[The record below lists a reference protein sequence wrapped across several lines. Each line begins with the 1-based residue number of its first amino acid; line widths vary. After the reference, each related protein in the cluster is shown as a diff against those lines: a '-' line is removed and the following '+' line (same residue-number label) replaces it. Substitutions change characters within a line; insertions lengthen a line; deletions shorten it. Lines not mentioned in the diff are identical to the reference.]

1 MAQVVNPNAE
11 VIGRSHA
18 LQMNCSAA
26 RSLQGIVKTNLGPKG
41 TMKMLVSGAGAIE
54 VTKDG
59 KILLDKLPIMHPT
72 AALISRQAAAQDEI
86 TGDGTTS
93 SILLTGELMTE
104 AERICSKGLHPR
116 LLIEGYEKAKDLT
129 LQYLD
134 EFKSLTNPQP
144 KEGEKVVISDD
155 ILYNVAKTSLRTKV
169 PLELADHLA
178 DVVVKAVKSIYQPEK
193 HGLEVDLHMIEIMA
207 MKHGSATDTRFIDG
221 LVLDHG
227 ARHPGMSK
235 RSEKCAIF
243 VCNFSLEYEKAVN
256 NSTMMYKST
265 AHRDKLV
272 AAERKYTDD
281 KVRQIIQFKEEQVGK
296 DGSFIL
302 INQGGIDPISLD
314 LLQKGGIVAIRRAKR
329 RNMERLS
336 RACGGYAIT
345 ALENLTPDCLGYA
358 DLVYEHALQEEVYTF
373 VEGCKGHKSCTIL
386 VNGPNDHT
394 ILQIK
399 AALRDGL
406 RAVANTI
413 QDQCVIPGAGAFELF
428 AHFKLLKYC
437 QTNSD
442 VSGKVKIG
450 IRAYAESLLVIP
462 KTLAQ
467 NAGFDAQTTVVE
479 IQESVQKNLLVGIDL
494 DTGKALI
501 PSTSGVYD
509 NYCVKKQYLSL
520 STSMCSLVLVDEV
533 IRSGKKGSAP
543 APGAGG
549 MGGM

>member
-18 LQMNCSAA
+18 LSMNCSAA
-26 RSLQGIVKTNLGPKG
+26 RGLQGIVKSNLGPKG

-72 AALISRQAAAQDEI
+72 ASLISRQAAAQDEI

-116 LLIEGYEKAKDLT
+116 LLVEGYEKAKDLT
-129 LQYLD
+129 LEYLD
-134 EFKSLTNPQP
+134 EFKTQVTE
-144 KEGEKVVISDD
+144 EGKTISDEV
-155 ILYNVAKTSLRTKV
+155 LLAVARTSLRTKV
-169 PLELADHLA
+169 PIELADHLA
-178 DVVVKAVKSIYQPEK
+178 DIVVKAVKSIYEPTK
-193 HGLEVDLHMIEIMA
+193 HGLEVDLHMIEIMS

-227 ARHPGMSK
+227 ARHPGMAK

-243 VCNFSLEYEKAVN
+243 VCNFSLEYEKAIN

-281 KVRQIIQFKEEQVGK
+281 KVRKIIQFKEEQVGK

-336 RACGGYAIT
+336 RACGGFAVT
-345 ALENLTPDCLGYA
+345 ALDNLSPECLGYA
-358 DLVYEHALQEEVYTF
+358 DLCYEHALADEIYTF
-373 VEGCKGHKSCTIL
+373 VEGCKGNKSCTVL

-394 ILQIK
+394 ILQVK

-406 RAVANTI
+406 RAVANAI

-428 AHFKLLKYC
+428 AHFKLMKYC
-437 QTNSD
+437 QTSTE

-450 IRAYAESLLVIP
+450 IRAFAESLLVIP

-467 NAGFDAQTTVVE
+467 NAAFDAQTTVVE
-479 IQESVQKNLLVGIDL
+479 VQESIQKGLHVGIDL
-494 DTGKALI
+494 DTGKALN
-501 PSTSGVYD
+501 PVTAGVFD
-509 NYCVKKQYLSL
+509 NYCVKKQSISL
-520 STSMCSLVLVDEV
+520 CASMCSLVLVDEV
-533 IRSGKKGSAP
+533 IRSGKKSAAP
-543 APGAGG
+543 AGPGGQ
-549 MGGM
+549 

>member
-1 MAQVVNPNAE
+1 MAQVVNPQAE

-18 LQMNCSAA
+18 LAMNCSAA
-26 RSLQGIVKTNLGPKG
+26 RGLQGIVKSNLGPKG

-72 AALISRQAAAQDEI
+72 ASLISRQAAAQDEI

-116 LLIEGYEKAKDLT
+116 LLVEGYEKAKDLT

-134 EFKSLTNPQP
+134 EFKAHQVTD
-144 KEGEKVVISDD
+144 EKATLSDE
-155 ILYNVAKTSLRTKV
+155 LLSAVARTSLRTKV
-169 PLELADHLA
+169 PAELADHLA
-178 DVVVKAVKSIYQPEK
+178 DIVVKAVKSIYSPEK
-193 HGLEVDLHMIEIMA
+193 HGLGVDLHMIEIMA

-227 ARHPGMSK
+227 ARHPGMAK

-243 VCNFSLEYEKAVN
+243 VCNFSLEYEKAIN

-281 KVRQIIQFKEEQVGK
+281 KVRKIIQFKEEQVGK

-336 RACGGYAIT
+336 RACGGFAVT
-345 ALENLTPDCLGYA
+345 ALENLTPECLGYA
-358 DLVYEHALQEEVYTF
+358 DLVYEHALADEVYTF
-373 VEGCKGHKSCTIL
+373 VEGCHGHKSCTIL

-394 ILQIK
+394 ILQVK

-406 RAVANTI
+406 RAVANAVS
-413 QDQCVIPGAGAFELF
+413 DQCVIPGAGAFELF
-428 AHFKLLKYC
+428 AHYKLMKYC
-437 QTNSD
+437 QTSQD
-442 VSGKVKIG
+442 VSGKIKIG
-450 IRAYAESLLVIP
+450 IRAFAESLLVIP

-467 NAGFDAQTTVVE
+467 NAAFDAQTTVVE
-479 IQESVQKNLLVGIDL
+479 VQEAIQKGLHVGIDL
-494 DTGKALI
+494 DTGKPLNPIAA
-501 PSTSGVYD
+501 GVYD
-509 NYCVKKQYLSL
+509 NYCVKKQYVSL
-520 STSMCSLVLVDEV
+520 AASMCSLVLVDEV
-533 IRSGKKGSAP
+533 IRSGKKAAGHGP
-543 APGAGG
+543 AGGAGG
-549 MGGM
+549 MN